1 MEIIQRLVIFITLQR
16 IILAL
21 ELRTIYQISNKLDIK
36 QPCIISNNKSELQIM
51 KYFCHYN
58 SYITPSCPNGVF
70 EKDEIEFNMMNT
82 IILTDNSGLFIINNE
97 NFQDI
102 LRKIN
107 TTIDKKIFILNEN
120 TLELFETYEINSIK
134 IEKKIAQI
142 IIDDAANQISLDWT
156 ENSYFTKRRSDFQGL
171 ILNGL
176 TDEEGSSITLNSNYC
191 NLSKTFGHKNS
202 SYFNVTG
209 YVSGIY
215 YEVLQLLQSR
225 LNFTTNLSKRQDGRW
240 GTVTCKQTTDS
251 NYNESAFFCEGIG
264 MVGDVYF
271 QNADIIVAPLAIIS
285 TRIPYIDF
293 LNPITF
299 EKFAIYIPRNDLSE
313 KFSLATFTGPFNTEM
328 WVGLFVFVL
337 VIACNKLL
345 TFYFHQ
351 ITIYNYDILEAF
363 WASFA
368 TYCGGY
374 FQFKES
380 NNTNEKWSYKITI
393 FTSLLCGNIV
403 WLGYQ
408 AFLVA
413 ELAVFREVYPFSDL
427 GKVYMW
433 SIYSVLHIRGYC
445 FT

>member
-1 MEIIQRLVIFITLQR
+1 
-16 IILAL
+16 
-21 ELRTIYQISNKLDIK
+21 
-36 QPCIISNNKSELQIM
+36 
-51 KYFCHYN
+51 
-58 SYITPSCPNGVF
+58 
-70 EKDEIEFNMMNT
+70 
-82 IILTDNSGLFIINNE
+82 
-97 NFQDI
+97 
-102 LRKIN
+102 
-107 TTIDKKIFILNEN
+107 
-120 TLELFETYEINSIK
+120 
-134 IEKKIAQI
+134 
-142 IIDDAANQISLDWT
+142 
-156 ENSYFTKRRSDFQGL
+156 
-171 ILNGL
+171 
-176 TDEEGSSITLNSNYC
+176 
-191 NLSKTFGHKNS
+191 
-202 SYFNVTG
+202 
-209 YVSGIY
+209 
-215 YEVLQLLQSR
+215 
-225 LNFTTNLSKRQDGRW
+225 
-240 GTVTCKQTTDS
+240 
-251 NYNESAFFCEGIG
+251 
-264 MVGDVYF
+264 
-271 QNADIIVAPLAIIS
+271 
-285 TRIPYIDF
+285 
-293 LNPITF
+293 
-299 EKFAIYIPRNDLSE
+299 
-313 KFSLATFTGPFNTEM
+313 M

-345 TFYFHQ
+345 MFYFHQ